1 MRADSGARDVR
12 DRYIDAAVLALAKV
26 AVSLWVLRLGF
37 SHVSDDDFARTVIAQ
52 TFAAAPK
59 LDPSGTSWLPLPF
72 WLTGGAMMLFGRG
85 MVVAR
90 AVAIALGALSTGGVY
105 LAARDAG
112 IPRLPS
118 LVGTLLGL
126 ALPWSV
132 WLGAATV
139 PEVLAAN
146 LAVAGLLGLLRSD
159 GPRPAHGL
167 LLGLATLCRYEPWTL
182 ALGFAVASAVAAI
195 RRRPRTLHAF
205 APALLALTGMGL
217 WMAWNAHAHDGPLHF
232 FDRVA
237 KFRRASE
244 LGEAPWITKLLVY
257 PAAFVRGSPE
267 LTLGAAV
274 LGCIA
279 ALRSDVRHRTG
290 PLLAVMLFAFAAL
303 VYGNVRDGAPTHHA
317 ERPMLPLYVLVA
329 MLLCDALARAV
340 AKRAEGRGGL
350 FRVLGM
356 VTAGAAIVSY
366 ATRYRDYPGTGE
378 AAREAQLRRGIALR
392 GEAHLTVEPCAYE
405 HFALIAAY
413 GAPEHVASLP
423 SRKLPVTDAC
433 PAVDTK

>member
-72 WLTGGAMMLFGRG
+72 WLTGGAMMVLGRSIA
-85 MVVAR
+85 VAR
-90 AVAIALGALSTGGVY
+90 GVAIALGALSAGGVY
-105 LAARDAG
+105 LSARDAQVA
-112 IPRLPS
+112 RLPAV
-118 LVGTLLGL
+118 VGTLLGL
-126 ALPWSV
+126 ALPWSA

-146 LAVAGLLGLLRSD
+146 LAAAGLVGLLRSD
-159 GPRPAHGL
+159 GPRPVHGV

-182 ALGFAVASAVAAI
+182 ALGFAVASTVGGI
-195 RRRPRTLHAF
+195 RRRPRALHAF
-205 APALLALTGMGL
+205 APALLALTGMVL

-244 LGEAPWITKLLVY
+244 SGDAPWVTKVLVY

-274 LGCIA
+274 LVGIA
-279 ALRSDVRHRTG
+279 ALRSELRRRTG
-290 PLLAVMLFAFAAL
+290 PLLGVMVFAFAAL

-317 ERPMLPLYVLVA
+317 ERPMLPLFVLVA

-340 AKRAEGRGGL
+340 ANRAESRRGL
-350 FRVLGM
+350 VRVLGM

-366 ATRYRDYPGTGE
+366 AGRYRDYPGTGD
-378 AAREAQLRRGIALR
+378 AARDPQLARGAALR
-392 GEAHLTVEPCAYE
+392 SAAHLTVEPCAYE

-413 GAPEHVASLP
+413 GAPERVTTLP
-423 SRKLPVTDAC
+423 TRKLPVTDAC